1 MFGDFMG
8 ISDLQKIG
16 IGAVSFGCFF
26 LILGVFMLFDRALL
40 AFGNLLFL
48 AGIFMILGF
57 SRTTNF
63 FFSQRRLFGSLLM
76 FAGLFLILIRWTFI
90 GMIVEC
96 FGILKLFSS
105 FLPTAIAFTR
115 NLPVIS
121 NIASVPLISQA
132 LDYLAGETS
141 IV

>member
-1 MFGDFMG
+1 MG

-16 IGAVSFGCFF
+16 IGAVSFGILF
-26 LILGVFMLFDRALL
+26 LVLGMLMLFDRALL

-48 AGIFMILGF
+48 AGIFMILGLT
-57 SRTTNF
+57 RTTNF
-63 FFSQRRLFGSLLM
+63 FFNRRRIYGSLFLI
-76 FAGLFLILIRWTFI
+76 AGLFLILIRWTFI

-96 FGILKLFSS
+96 FGILKLFST
-105 FLPTAIAFTR
+105 FLPTAIIFVR

-121 NIASVPLISQA
+121 IVANLPLISSV
-132 LDYLAGETS
+132 LDYFSGESS

>member
-48 AGIFMILGF
+48 AGIFMILGL

-63 FFSQRRLFGSLLM
+63 FFSQKRIFGSLFM

-90 GMIVEC
+90 GMLVES
-96 FGILKLFSS
+96 FGILKLFST
-105 FLPTAIAFTR
+105 FLPTAITFTR

-121 NIASVPLISQA
+121 NVAGIPFVSHT
-132 LDYLAGETS
+132 LDYLSGETS